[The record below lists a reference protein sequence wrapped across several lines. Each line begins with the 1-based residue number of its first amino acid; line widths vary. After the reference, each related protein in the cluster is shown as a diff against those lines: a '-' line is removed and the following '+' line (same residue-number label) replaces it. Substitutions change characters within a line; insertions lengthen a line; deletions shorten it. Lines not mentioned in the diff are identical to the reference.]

1 MSEFATW
8 YIEFI
13 QTVFEYVASFFATI
27 FNAFYYALWVNP
39 SNMLDSFVNASMN
52 FNALDWIIG
61 ILILI
66 INFIFIV
73 SLAYFIIVLLR
84 RYFRFV
90 KKEVSKDD
98 LLIEITELNQKLI
111 DVTDEKN
118 AILTLK

>member
-27 FNAFYYALWVNP
+27 FNAFYHVLWVNP
-39 SNMLDSFVNASMN
+39 SIILDSFVNASMN

-66 INFIFIV
+66 INFIFVV

-90 KKEVSKDD
+90 KREVSKDD
-98 LLIEITELNQKLI
+98 LILEITDRSEEHTSELQSRPHL
-111 DVTDEKN
+111 VC
-118 AILTLK
+118 